1 MSKKPKYKYALITN
15 DWDTVTKFVNDKG
28 YEIVTMCNKGT
39 SLAFLLRLELEEEAK
54 NIDDIMTG
62 N

>member
-1 MSKKPKYKYALITN
+1 MSKKPKYKYALIPN
-15 DWDTVTKFVNDKG
+15 DWGQVQEYVNNKG
-28 YEIVTMCNKGT
+28 YEIMTMCSKNN
-39 SLAFLLRLELEEEAK
+39 SLYFLLRFEFEDEAK

>member
-1 MSKKPKYKYALITN
+1 MSKKPKYKYALINN

-28 YEIVTMCNKGT
+28 YEIVTMCVKGN
-39 SLAFLLRLELEEEAK
+39 SLVFLLRLELEEEAK